1 MFVLQSAEGESGIEA
16 LMLKMKQLTEATE
29 EEPSPEEIIKRFEKI
44 ESQSAE
50 CKYLIEKMMT
60 VYMLVK

>member
-1 MFVLQSAEGESGIEA
+1 
-16 LMLKMKQLTEATE
+16 MLKMKQLTEATE

-50 CKYLIEKMMT
+50 CKYLIEKMA